1 MVGVL
6 RSGGQRKP
14 EIPEEGGT
22 QQTLGDPDAALELG
36 PKSGQPVIL
45 ELLSAPRTLVERA
58 ER

>member
-1 MVGVL
+1 ML
-6 RSGGQRKP
+6 RSWGQRKP
-14 EIPEEGGT
+14 EIPEEGGS